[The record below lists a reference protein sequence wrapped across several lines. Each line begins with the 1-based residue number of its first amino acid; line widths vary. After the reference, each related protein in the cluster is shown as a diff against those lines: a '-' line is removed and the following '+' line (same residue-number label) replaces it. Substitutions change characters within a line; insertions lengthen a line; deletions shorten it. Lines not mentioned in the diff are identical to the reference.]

1 MAVDAQGHVRRRVP
15 ATFESSVIRAPWA
28 IRDETAKCLSA
39 WNRNASSGSP
49 ALASAAFISRR
60 TASAGCKVPP
70 TGFGNTRSSAPE
82 KSLARRCAI
91 SARRTRSNTGTSLS
105 AAVVFVSTIVPKEKN
120 TDENQHTHHDQ
131 HHHSAHRRS
140 LMRSCVSWRLT
151 RTGAASTPR
160 RYLRYERAAE
170 GPRQGVAQGLT
181 ATLLRRAQELG
192 CHRVVLRSSEMEVGL
207 YRRAGFVER
216 CSLTVYATTR
226 LWSCGEH

>member
-1 MAVDAQGHVRRRVP
+1 MLPGRSGTRPRSVSARGTGTQARAVPPWRARLSSTPHSQRRMQS
-15 ATFESSVIRAPWA
+15 T
-28 IRDETAKCLSA
+28 
-39 WNRNASSGSP
+39 
-49 ALASAAFISRR
+49 
-60 TASAGCKVPP
+60 P

-120 TDENQHTHHDQ
+120 ADENQHTHHDQ

-140 LMRSCVSWRLT
+140 LRRSCVSWRLT

-160 RYLRYERAAE
+160 RYLRHECAAE

-181 ATLLRRAQELG
+181 ATALRRAQELG
-192 CHRVVLRSSEMEVGL
+192 CHRVVLHSSEMAVGL

-226 LWSCGEH
+226 LGRAASTSSSPG

>member
-1 MAVDAQGHVRRRVP
+1 M
-15 ATFESSVIRAPWA
+15 IRAPWA

-39 WNRNASSGSP
+39 WNRNAELGQ
-49 ALASAAFISRR
+49 SRLGER
-60 TASAGCKVPP
+60 GFHLTPHSQRRMQSTP

-140 LMRSCVSWRLT
+140 LRRSCVSWRLT

-192 CHRVVLRSSEMEVGL
+192 CHRVVLRSSEMAVGL